1 MKRNKKKIGAV
12 ILALL
17 AILLILNLVFL
28 FKEKREY
35 NAAVLDVRET
45 YDILYEDLKQLADG
59 KSADFESINHSF
71 IFFTKDFVKWQ
82 PLFKECEI
90 NRAG

>member
-35 NAAVLDVRET
+35 NA
-45 YDILYEDLKQLADG
+45 
-59 KSADFESINHSF
+59 DFESINHSF
-71 IFFTKDFVKWQ
+71 IFFTKDFVKW
-82 PLFKECEI
+82 
-90 NRAG
+90 